1 MALFETKK
9 KYKTGDSIMDNG
21 YGIIYRRT
29 ITKEEESG
37 TSYVLAEL
45 LFFFSKED
53 TYDVQ
58 GKRDFAKAI
67 LRKEVGFPVTDVPLT
82 VDQLYPHVECE
93 LVLQGLEE
101 GSTSEKEA
109 DAIRKYFTA

>member
-9 KYKTGDSIMDNG
+9 KYKTGDSIVDNG

-29 ITKEEESG
+29 ITKEEAG
-37 TSYVLAEL
+37 ITYVLAEL

-53 TYDVQ
+53 TYDSQ
-58 GKRDFAKAI
+58 GRRDFAKAI

-82 VDQLYPHVECE
+82 VEQLYPQVECE
-93 LVLQGLEE
+93 LVLQGLVE
-101 GSTSEKEA
+101 GSDSEKEV
-109 DAIRKYFTA
+109 DAIRKYFKG